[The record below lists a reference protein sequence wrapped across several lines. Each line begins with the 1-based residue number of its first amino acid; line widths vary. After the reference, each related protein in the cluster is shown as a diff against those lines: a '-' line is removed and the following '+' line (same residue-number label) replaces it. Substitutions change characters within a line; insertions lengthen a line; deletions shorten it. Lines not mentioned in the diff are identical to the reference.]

1 MNILFGNNNNVLNE
15 LHLAQEFLK
24 NYCQNHIFHFTYFL
38 EVTERSSKKT
48 NCFVSATLKV
58 HLFIQILHGI
68 ILLSITACV

>member
-24 NYCQNHIFHFTYFL
+24 NYFQNHIYHFTYFL
-38 EVTERSSKKT
+38 EVTEGSSK
-48 NCFVSATLKV
+48 NCFVSAPLKV
-58 HLFIQILHGI
+58 HLFIQIMHGI